1 MDSSH
6 LDDVV
11 QALAGMTLV
20 LALLGISFHTLCHQL
35 SFLHLGQAQM
45 VSSEFREFLP
55 LVSVPDGNEFLKRHT
70 TKDKRKREKKRW
82 KFNCFSSASKGGCR
96 EQARAN
102 PVKLI
107 HFQTF
112 EPFESHCEKSRLLV
126 STQAGSKRSCSLKS
140 KTFRTQISCYTR
152 ELTYYKV

>member
-20 LALLGISFHTLCHQL
+20 LTLLGISFHTLCHQL

-70 TKDKRKREKKRW
+70 TKDKREKK
-82 KFNCFSSASKGGCR
+82 KMEIQLFQFS
-96 EQARAN
+96 
-102 PVKLI
+102 
-107 HFQTF
+107 F
-112 EPFESHCEKSRLLV
+112 
-126 STQAGSKRSCSLKS
+126 
-140 KTFRTQISCYTR
+140 
-152 ELTYYKV
+152 